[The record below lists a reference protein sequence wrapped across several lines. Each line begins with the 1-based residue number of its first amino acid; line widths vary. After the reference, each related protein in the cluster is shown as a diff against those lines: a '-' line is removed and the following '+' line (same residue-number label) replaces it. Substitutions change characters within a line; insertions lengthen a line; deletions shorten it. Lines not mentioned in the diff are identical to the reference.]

1 MQDFKIA
8 PPPRSNL
15 PAASLRIVNSPSN
28 IHDAGKHLACSMA
41 TYEHCYFNDDD
52 WLNMSVSSLRAHL
65 TRSGPRPSHQ
75 REREC

>member
-1 MQDFKIA
+1 MQDFIIA

-52 WLNMSVSSLRAHL
+52 WLNMSVLLRGHW
-65 TRSGPRPSHQ
+65 TRSGPRPSHR
-75 REREC
+75 REEC

>member
-52 WLNMSVSSLRAHL
+52 WLNMSVLSARPHA
-65 TRSGPRPSHQ
+65 RSGPLPRTE
-75 REREC
+75 EREC